1 MIVKTRTIVIS
12 SIKYGD
18 SSRILK
24 CYTRSSGIRSF
35 IAKGVY
41 SKRNKTNPMFS
52 PLNQLE
58 LIFDDKSK
66 SALKHLR
73 DCRMAVHYVSLTVN
87 SQKTAIALFLSEVL
101 NSVLKEEDSNPD
113 LFDFICSSIEFFD
126 QKENAYSD
134 FHLWFLLNLSRF
146 LGFYPNIEKSAVYF
160 DLLNGISSA
169 ELPSGVYIEGENLKL
184 FEKLISIDFF
194 EQQSNAFNRSERK
207 QLLETLLKYYEIQ
220 LSDFRWPK
228 SVEVLNMVF
237 E

>member
-1 MIVKTRTIVIS
+1 
-12 SIKYGD
+12 
-18 SSRILK
+18 
-24 CYTRSSGIRSF
+24 
-35 IAKGVY
+35 
-41 SKRNKTNPMFS
+41 MFS

-58 LIFDDKSK
+58 LIFDDKSN
-66 SALKHLR
+66 SSLKQLR
-73 DCRMAVHYVSLTVN
+73 DCRMAVHYVSLTGN

-126 QKENAYSD
+126 RKENAYSD
-134 FHLWFLLNLSRF
+134 FHLWFLLNLSRY
-146 LGFYPNIEKSAVYF
+146 LGFFPNFEKSAVYF